1 MKLDL
6 NKLNLNENDTII
18 VGVSSGPDS
27 MALLHYLHT
36 HEKCNIVCAHIN
48 HNVRKQ
54 SKKEENFLQKYCQLN
69 NITFESIKITTYTEN
84 NFENEARKKRYKF
97 YLDLLKKYN
106 SKYLFLAHH
115 GDDLIETVLMKIA
128 RGSNLEGYAG
138 IKEISIFKDKYF
150 IIRPLLKYTKKDI
163 INYLK
168 LNKVKFFID
177 KSNKNTKYTRN
188 RYRKYVLPFLKKEDP
203 NIHKKF
209 LKFSKVLKE
218 YDDYI
223 KKETKDITNKIYNN
237 NYLNL
242 NEFNKIDN
250 FMKKNMLY
258 YILNNVYDNTT
269 NIIKETHIN
278 NILKL
283 IDSNNTNATLNLPQ
297 NIVIKKEYTRLI
309 FKSDVINDQKQFN
322 FKLKKHNSINNYII
336 DIISNTEEDSN
347 NICRLDSSELSLP
360 LYIRNKNDGD
370 TIEVLGLNGKKKIK
384 NIFIENKIPTNKRID
399 YPILVDS
406 NDQILW
412 VPNLKKSKFNKKKYE
427 KYDIILRYYERKDD
441 MNE

>member
-1 MKLDL
+1 M
-6 NKLNLNENDTII
+6 
-18 VGVSSGPDS
+18 
-27 MALLHYLHT
+27 
-36 HEKCNIVCAHIN
+36 
-48 HNVRKQ
+48 
-54 SKKEENFLQKYCQLN
+54 
-69 NITFESIKITTYTEN
+69 KITTYTEN
-84 NFENEARKKRYKF
+84 NFENEARKKRYRF

-163 INYLK
+163 IKYLK
-168 LNKVKFFID
+168 LNKVKYFID

-188 RYRKYVLPFLKKEDP
+188 RYRKYVLPFLKKEDA

-223 KKETKDITNKIYNN
+223 KKETKDITNKIYKN

-250 FMKKNMLY
+250 FMQKNILY

-283 IDSNNTNATLNLPQ
+283 IDSNNTNATLNLPK
-297 NIVIKKEYTRLI
+297 NIVIIKEYTKLI
-309 FKSDVINDQKQFN
+309 FKSDVLNNQKQFKI
-322 FKLKKHNSINNYII
+322 KLQKHNNINNHII
-336 DIISNTEEDSN
+336 DIITNSEENGN

-370 TIEVLGLNGKKKIK
+370 TIEVLGLKGKKKIK
-384 NIFIENKIPTNKRID
+384 NIFIEKKIPINKRIG

-406 NDQILW
+406 NDKILW